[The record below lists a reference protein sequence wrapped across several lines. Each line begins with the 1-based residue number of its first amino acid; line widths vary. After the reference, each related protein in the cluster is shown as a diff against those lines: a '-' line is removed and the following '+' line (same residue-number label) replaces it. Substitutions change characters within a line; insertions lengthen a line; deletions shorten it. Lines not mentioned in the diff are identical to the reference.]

1 MKKTIFK
8 SPKGPVI
15 FTDPCT
21 TSPTSKAVE
30 VIQTVAMIAAI
41 IFSVTRRQ

>member
-1 MKKTIFK
+1 MQNIFNK
-8 SPKGPVI
+8 FKGPVI
-15 FTDPCT
+15 FTDPCP